1 MDDSPK
7 LRRRTTEVYRLS
19 LMPVRY
25 PPERKP
31 PTGMRP
37 RKYPSPGS
45 RIVAYTEPEMSFWRR
60 LARRLL
66 SPPVLI
72 SLAVVATLI
81 IVPLIYYWTV
91 FSGRI
96 DNLLK
101 GEVFTRSA
109 GIYAAPKQL
118 RVGQALTEERLI
130 EFLKHAGYVEKSQQA
145 DKSRGRYY
153 LSGSIVDVEPS
164 DNTTVDGQQQFQ
176 RVRVQFSRTGK
187 AISSI
192 TELDHNTPLGRTW
205 LEPELISSVTGRD
218 RSKRKVI
225 GFNDLPPHLV
235 KAITV
240 TEDRS
245 FFEHYGVNIRGIL
258 RALVRRYDTDPT
270 SPIARQGGSSITQ
283 QLVKNLLLSPEK
295 TLKRKVAEAYMSVIL
310 ETRLSKEEI
319 LALYCNQVYLG
330 QQSGF
335 SINGFGEAASAYFNK
350 DVTNLTLPESAFLAG
365 LIRSPNR
372 YNPYHDSDTAR
383 ARRNQVLE
391 SMTETSA
398 ITPDQARQAE
408 SIELKL
414 AAIKGRID
422 ISD

>member
-1 MDDSPK
+1 
-7 LRRRTTEVYRLS
+7 
-19 LMPVRY
+19 MPVRY

-37 RKYPSPGS
+37 RKDPSPGS

-60 LARRLL
+60 VARRLL

-72 SLAVVATLI
+72 AMAVVAMLI
-81 IVPLIYYWTV
+81 IVPLVYYWTV
-91 FSGRI
+91 YSGRI

-118 RVGQALTEERLI
+118 RIGQPLTQERLI
-130 EFLKHAGYVEKSQQA
+130 EFLQHAGYVEKSQQA

-153 LSGSIVDVEPS
+153 LSGSLVDVEPS

-192 TELDHNTPLGRTW
+192 TELDHNTPLGKTW
-205 LEPELISSVTGRD
+205 LEPELITSVTGRD

-245 FFEHYGVNIRGIL
+245 FFEHYGVNIRGIV
-258 RALVRRYDTDPT
+258 RAFVRRYDTDPN

-283 QLVKNLLLSPEK
+283 QLVKNVLLSPER
-295 TLKRKVAEAYMSVIL
+295 TWQRKSAEAYMSVIL
-310 ETRLSKEEI
+310 ETRLSKEQI
-319 LALYCNQVYLG
+319 FALYCNQVYLG
-330 QQSGF
+330 QQAGF
-335 SINGFGEAASAYFNK
+335 SINGFGEAAGAYFGK
-350 DVTNLTLPESAFLAG
+350 DVTNLSPSESAFLAG

-372 YNPYHDSDTAR
+372 YNPYHDLSTANS
-383 ARRNQVLE
+383 RRNQVLD
-391 SMTETSA
+391 SMVEAGAVSREEADSA
-398 ITPDQARQAE
+398 KA
-408 SIELKL
+408 S
-414 AAIKGRID
+414 
-422 ISD
+422 